1 MHRFSLRQSLTLLII
16 VPVIC
21 AVIGIVQ
28 LYGHIAERLTTARV
42 TERMIGLSDTA
53 AALVHALQVE
63 RGSSVG
69 LVSAVENRSMHRNR
83 VIAAQEASDKAL
95 ESFNEYLAKAKDDRE
110 LPKRVQSFVAASA
123 SLSEDIKAFRERIL
137 TGAAMPPDILGFYTG
152 IINNLI
158 HGSSGSNASSRA
170 EDIATLRS
178 ALQSLMLGK
187 EFAGLQRA
195 TGNGILSADT
205 VDADLLERF
214 IRVSANQNQALDQM
228 RRQLGEQVETYF
240 DALIPQA
247 MQQALRKS
255 EQSIINYSRD
265 GGEKPMTA
273 AQWWTQ
279 TSARIDAM
287 RAAEVKFSERLRK
300 LSADDGADAMWSLLL
315 SLGLQGAAVAC
326 GVLFMTWVGASLSK
340 PIRRA
345 SDALEQSLRGDPAVV
360 APPAMS
366 ERSEIGRISNAV
378 GRFIEAAAERQKLI
392 DERAAAEARLGESR
406 RTILQ
411 QMEREFNEASQTAT
425 ATLQMAAATLN
436 EKSIAMLGT

>member
-1 MHRFSLRQSLTLLII
+1 MHRFSLRQSLAVLII
-16 VPVIC
+16 VPLIC

-28 LYGHIAERLTTARV
+28 LYGHVADRLTTARV
-42 TERMIGLSDTA
+42 TERMISLGDA
-53 AALVHALQVE
+53 AAGLIHALQVE

-95 ESFNEYLAKAKDDRE
+95 EAFNEYLGKAKDDRE

-152 IINNLI
+152 VINNLI
-158 HGSSGSNASSRA
+158 HGSAGSNASNRA
-170 EDIATLRS
+170 EDIALLRA

-205 VDADLLERF
+205 VDPDMQERF
-214 IRVSANQNQALDQM
+214 ISVSANQNQALGQM

-240 DALIPQA
+240 DSMITPA
-247 MQQALRKS
+247 MQQALQKGER
-255 EQSIINYSRD
+255 SIVTYARE

-273 AQWWTQ
+273 AQWWTL
-279 TSARIDAM
+279 TSGRIDAM
-287 RAAEVKFSERLRK
+287 RAAEIKFSERLRA
-300 LSADDGADAMWSLLL
+300 LSADDGSEATWSLLL
-315 SLGLQGAAVAC
+315 SLGLQGSAVAL
-326 GVLFMTWVGASLSK
+326 GVLFMTWVGASLSQ

-345 SDALEQSLRGDPAVV
+345 SDAL
-360 APPAMS
+360 
-366 ERSEIGRISNAV
+366 
-378 GRFIEAAAERQKLI
+378 
-392 DERAAAEARLGESR
+392 
-406 RTILQ
+406 
-411 QMEREFNEASQTAT
+411 
-425 ATLQMAAATLN
+425 
-436 EKSIAMLGT
+436 